1 MSISYLMLYFY
12 AEMKNRGCVLFKM
25 TNSPISTS
33 EIKDISTAEEVD
45 SVFSY
50 ELTLRNQ
57 PHHKEILEI
66 RSRNRSK

>member
-25 TNSPISTS
+25 KNSPIPTS
-33 EIKDISTAEEVD
+33 EIKDICSAEEIN

-50 ELTLRNQ
+50 ELKF
-57 PHHKEILEI
+57 KE
-66 RSRNRSK
+66 STSS